1 MKKITNQI
9 ALMLLASAV
18 FFSCSVERNS
28 ITRGGAGYGIGS
40 SVASSNKSKQVK
52 AMASDEVAVVAE
64 TPAVS
69 NNESTVAVSEEKLET
84 VINENVAQETKSSA
98 RLIRS
103 NIKSA
108 SPTQK
113 AEQMMAEKSVKKSP
127 VAKAEKMTTA
137 KTMGDGGGWGIASLA
152 CGVLGLLFLPILFG
166 PLAIIFGAL
175 GLKKKLK
182 GLAIAGLVLGVISL
196 VVIFLLIGI
205 LLAVA

>member
-40 SVASSNKSKQVK
+40 SVASSNKSKKVK

-127 VAKAEKMTTA
+127 AAKAEQK
-137 KTMGDGGGWGIASLA
+137 GGSKSWMVALLLA
-152 CGVLGLLFLPILFG
+152 FFL
-166 PLAIIFGAL
+166 GAL
-175 GLKKKLK
+175 GIHRFYLGYTWQGVVQLLTL
-182 GLAIAGLVLGVISL
+182 GCFGIWSFIDFIRIAIRDLEPKDGSYED
-196 VVIFLLIGI
+196 
-205 LLAVA
+205 

>member
-103 NIKSA
+103 NIKSG

-127 VAKAEKMTTA
+127 AAKAEQK
-137 KTMGDGGGWGIASLA
+137 GGSKSWMVALLLA
-152 CGVLGLLFLPILFG
+152 FFLG
-166 PLAIIFGAL
+166 A
-175 GLKKKLK
+175 
-182 GLAIAGLVLGVISL
+182 
-196 VVIFLLIGI
+196 IGI
-205 LLAVA
+205 HRFYLGYTWQGVVQLLTLGGFGIWAFIDLIRIAIRDLEPKDGSYED